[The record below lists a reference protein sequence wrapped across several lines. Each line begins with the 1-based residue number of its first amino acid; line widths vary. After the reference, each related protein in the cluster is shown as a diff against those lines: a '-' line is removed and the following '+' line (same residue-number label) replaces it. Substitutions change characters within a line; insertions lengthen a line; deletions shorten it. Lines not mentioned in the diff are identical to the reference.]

1 MCVKKL
7 QFGKK
12 SIFNRNLLLSK
23 KSVNKIT
30 YIKNQRH
37 TWHWTIIS
45 TEDSKFKE
53 QLSIDV
59 KLKLTHN
66 GESLYYQIGDSES
79 VPRRV
84 VEEVVSASTVVDE
97 DHEGNGET
105 SGQFHQH
112 CTHSFYGRRSQMRQK
127 TVKSAEFSA
136 LSGPIF
142 STSSFP

>member
-1 MCVKKL
+1 L

-66 GESLYYQIGDSES
+66 GELPNRRQWVRSKASGWRSSIRLHRSWRRPWGQRRDLRSISSTLYPQLLWAQIPNAPKDRKVSS
-79 VPRRV
+79 VSCAFGIYIFNV
-84 VEEVVSASTVVDE
+84 
-97 DHEGNGET
+97 
-105 SGQFHQH
+105 
-112 CTHSFYGRRSQMRQK
+112 
-127 TVKSAEFSA
+127 
-136 LSGPIF
+136 IF
-142 STSSFP
+142 SLE